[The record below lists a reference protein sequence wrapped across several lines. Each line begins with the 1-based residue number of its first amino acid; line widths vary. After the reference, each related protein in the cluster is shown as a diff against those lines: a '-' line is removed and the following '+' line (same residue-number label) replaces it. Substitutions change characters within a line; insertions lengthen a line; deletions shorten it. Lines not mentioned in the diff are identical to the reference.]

1 MCLVLG
7 AAAAAGLSTLGT
19 VAGIASSAF
28 GIIQGQQQQ
37 QFAQQQ
43 AVLQQQQAI
52 QNMDLQYQQAQRQVA
67 HENQARVN
75 KFQGEVRMQQAQK
88 LSYYQQLDNNNE
100 ALNKSYT
107 QEQVKLNEAKDAAAF
122 KAQANYAKAIGAKGK
137 ILAGGMS
144 GQSIGLLSLDVD
156 RQKGFA
162 DAQENA
168 SLRSAEAQAAVGMD
182 SAYTQAKSA
191 NNQAYSKLTPNVQAP
206 LLAPKPLGIGKDL
219 NLGIPTYSWS

>member
-1 MCLVLG
+1 MCIALT
-7 AAAAAGLSTLGT
+7 AAAVSTISAIGT
-19 VAGIASSAF
+19 IGGIASQAF
-28 GIIQGQQQQ
+28 GIMQSQQQQ

-43 AVLQQQQAI
+43 AALQQQQAQ
-52 QNMDLQYQQAQRQVA
+52 QNMDLQYQQAQRQTA
-67 HENQARVN
+67 QENQARAN
-75 KFQGEVRMQQAQK
+75 KYQGEVRMQQAQK
-88 LSYYQQLDNNNE
+88 LSYYQQLNNNNE
-100 ALNKSYT
+100 ALNKSFT

-122 KAQANYAKAIGAKGK
+122 KSQANYAKAIGAKGK

-144 GQSIGLLSLDVD
+144 GQSIGLLALDVD
-156 RQKGFA
+156 RQQGFN

-168 SLRSAEAQAAVGMD
+168 SIRSAEAQAAIGMD

>member
-1 MCLVLG
+1 MAL
-7 AAAAAGLSTLGT
+7 AAVGPAISAIGT

-43 AVLQQQQAI
+43 AVMQQEQAI
-52 QNMDLQYQQAQRQVA
+52 QNMDLQYQQAQRQTA
-67 HENQARVN
+67 QENQARAN
-75 KFQGEVRMQQAQK
+75 KYQGEVRMQQAQK
-88 LSYYQQLDNNNE
+88 LSYYQTLTNNNE

-144 GQSIGLLSLDVD
+144 GQSIGLLALDVD
-156 RQKGFA
+156 RQKGFN

-168 SLRSAEAQAAVGMD
+168 SIRSAEAQAAIGMD

-206 LLAPKPLGIGKDL
+206 LMAPKPLGIGKDL

>member
-1 MCLVLG
+1 MCIAI
-7 AAAAAGLSTLGT
+7 AAPVAAGISAIGT
-19 VAGIASSAF
+19 IAGMASSVF
-28 GIIQGQQQQ
+28 GIMQSQQQQ

-43 AVLQQQQAI
+43 AAMQQQQAI

-67 HENQARVN
+67 QENQARAN
-75 KFQGEVRMQQAQK
+75 KYQGEVRMQQAQK
-88 LSYYQQLDNNNE
+88 LSYYQQLTNNNE

-144 GQSIGLLSLDVD
+144 GQSIGLLALDVD
-156 RQKGFA
+156 RQKGFN

-168 SLRSAEAQAAVGMD
+168 SIRSAEAQAAIGMD

-206 LLAPKPLGIGKDL
+206 LMAPKPLGIGKDL